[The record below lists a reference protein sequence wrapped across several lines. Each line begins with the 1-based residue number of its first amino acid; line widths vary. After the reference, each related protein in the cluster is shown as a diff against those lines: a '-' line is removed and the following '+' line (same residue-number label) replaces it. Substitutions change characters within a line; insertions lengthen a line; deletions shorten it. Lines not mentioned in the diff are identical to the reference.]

1 VSVTRHELPQD
12 VGTAGFGVTAV
23 GRPEPT
29 GDPDP
34 DQLRVLATRLATY
47 IASAV
52 LIGTGYHLWQDV
64 EANLHVIALW
74 SSLACYVLGFGIAW
88 YGSLSGPTPARRENA
103 AVVGLVLAFVIYAV
117 NYTLFRATTYGTD
130 AMLFNAYSA
139 ELVTRWAN
147 PYVQNMQPAFG
158 LFGVPPNL
166 VTPTAGGGVVSQ
178 QSYPAL
184 SFLVYVPFALLGINA
199 LWLNVVAHVGLLITL
214 ICVAPRPLKA
224 FAALILFADAA
235 YAQYTLGSVTDIL
248 WALPA
253 CLCAY
258 YWRSRPMLAAFY
270 LGLACGVKQSPW
282 FIVPFALVAWGFLA
296 VERRRWLSFFEPL
309 SVLLLTFFLPN
320 ALYIAWD
327 PGAWLRGVLT
337 PMAGN
342 LIAFGSGIV
351 QLTTANVYATDLHT
365 LTVLSAS
372 VLGLLLIIYAIDRRK
387 FGFVPFIAPGIALFF
402 AARSLQN
409 YFMFWP
415 VALVAYG
422 MSRPAD
428 LRLVAPAPDRAR
440 IPWAPIAVGTLA
452 TILVGFLIVRS
463 TTAAATALH
472 VSILRYGYDDA
483 TKNVD
488 AFEIRLSNAD
498 QKHARSVRF
507 GVLTQ
512 GNGDNFTY
520 WVRRPETIGPN
531 VQRELRITAPGMSSE
546 IAAEDQS
553 VQIVAI
559 DTAAGTQAY
568 SPAVEIGPAAA
579 GLANPRL
586 ASWLPGKPS
595 TPVGWNYAPADFNSG
610 AIRRTKDGKRN
621 ALAFVVAPP
630 RNDEWHVASIS
641 QKLPGTLRRFT
652 IVLRPYRNYI
662 GNAYPRSIFGVEL
675 IDALGHHAYY
685 TIDSSL
691 LHTEIFKHDQFTVFE
706 VPGRIGAWNSIDV
719 DPEQLRKSADF
730 MLSEASQVEINVIA
744 AQHRGEPGVV
754 RGDFG
759 GIESD

>member
-1 VSVTRHELPQD
+1 VSVSRARTQKTDGR
-12 VGTAGFGVTAV
+12 AFGVAPV
-23 GRPEPT
+23 ERPAASP
-29 GDPDP
+29 DPDT
-34 DQLRVLATRLATY
+34 DQLRVLLTRLGTY
-47 IASAV
+47 LAAAV

-64 EANLHVIALW
+64 EANVHVVALW
-74 SSLACYVLGFGIAW
+74 SSLGCYVLGFGLAW
-88 YGSLSGPTPARRENA
+88 YGSLPGPSSARRENA
-103 AVVGLVLAFVIYAV
+103 AVVGLVTAFIAYAV
-117 NYTLFRATTYGTD
+117 NYTLFRASTYGTD

-166 VTPTAGGGVVSQ
+166 VTPTASGGVVSQ

-199 LWLNVVAHVGLLITL
+199 LWLNIMAHVALL
-214 ICVAPRPLKA
+214 CVLVWIAPRPLKA
-224 FAALILFADAA
+224 FAPLVLFVDSA
-235 YAQYTLGSVTDIL
+235 YAQYTLGSVTDIV

-253 CLCAY
+253 VLCAY
-258 YWRSRPMLAAFY
+258 YWRTRPMLAAFY

-282 FIVPFALVAWGFLA
+282 FIVPFALVAWSFLA
-296 VERRRWLSFFEPL
+296 VERRRVMSFFEPL

-320 ALYIAWD
+320 VLYIAWD

-365 LTVLSAS
+365 LTIISAC
-372 VLGLLLIIYAIDRRK
+372 VLGLLVVVYSVDRKR

-415 VALVAYG
+415 VALVAYT

-428 LRLVAPAPDRAR
+428 IRLRAATAEMPRV
-440 IPWAPIAVGTLA
+440 PWAPIAVGTLA
-452 TILVGFLIVRS
+452 TVLVGFLIVRG
-463 TTAAATALH
+463 TTAAATALR
-472 VSILRYGYDDA
+472 VSVLRYGYDDA
-483 TKNVD
+483 TKNVSSFD
-488 AFEIRLSNAD
+488 VHLSNAD
-498 QKHARSVRF
+498 RSRSRLVRF

-512 GNGDNFTY
+512 GNGDDFTY
-520 WVRRPETIGPN
+520 WVRTPAVVPPGGSRDVHIE
-531 VQRELRITAPGMSSE
+531 APGISSE
-546 IAAEDQS
+546 IEAQDQA
-553 VQIVAI
+553 VQVVAI
-559 DTAAGTQAY
+559 DAEAGSQAY
-568 SPAVEIGPAAA
+568 SAPVEVGPAAA
-579 GLANPRL
+579 GLANPHL

-595 TPVGWNYAPADFNSG
+595 TPVGWSYSPADFNSG
-610 AIRRTKDGKRN
+610 AIHRSHDGKRN
-621 ALAFVVAPP
+621 LLAFAVAPP
-630 RNDEWHVASIS
+630 RDDEWHVASIS
-641 QKLPGTLRRFT
+641 QKLPGSLRRFT
-652 IVLRPYRNYI
+652 ITLRPYFNYI
-662 GNAYPRSIFGVEL
+662 GNAYPRSIFGIEM

-685 TIDSSL
+685 TVDSSL

-706 VPGRIGAWNSIDV
+706 VPGRIGAWNNIDI
-719 DPEQLRKSADF
+719 DPDQLRKSADF
-730 MLSEASQVEINVIA
+730 MLSEASQIEINIIA

-759 GIESD
+759 GIVSN